1 MKLVSFRNSNCQQRL
16 GLIVNERVYDMQSSA
31 AGLGFEMPSNMNI
44 FLEGGNQMMDAARKV
59 EAAVD
64 QITPEETALL
74 LSPVP
79 KPISCRDAYAFRQHV
94 ATARKNR
101 GVEMIP
107 EFDQFPVF
115 YFTNHNSIIGSGD
128 LVVELDHLEKLD
140 FELEA
145 AIVIGRKG
153 RNISVSEA
161 DAYIAGFTIMNDFS
175 ARLLQMEEM
184 RLNLGPAKGKD
195 TASSIGP
202 WLVTTDELAPYL
214 KDGRLHLKCE
224 VRVNGDYWL
233 KDGAAQDAYYT
244 FGDMVERASKD
255 SRIVPGDVIGSG
267 TVGGGSIREAIRKG
281 YEKAR
286 FLEPGDVVEHEV
298 EAIGVLRGTIGPK
311 PKLDPGYRYQV
322 KNPAPVPEAGISK
335 DYRYQR

>member
-1 MKLVSFRNSNCQQRL
+1 MKLLTYDTESGPRCGVLQDGQVVDVS
-16 GLIVNERVYDMQSSA
+16 
-31 AGLGFEMPSNMNI
+31 
-44 FLEGGNQMMDAARKV
+44 
-59 EAAVD
+59 
-64 QITPEETALL
+64 ALL
-74 LSPVP
+74 GMSGHSLRDVRALLEQDNSPIDRV
-79 KPISCRDAYAFRQHV
+79 RDALE
-94 ATARKNR
+94 KNIASPSVPLADVR
-101 GVEMIP
+101 LRSPIIQPPTVRDFIVYEEHASNQGTREPNEVWYRM
-107 EFDQFPVF
+107 PVF
-115 YFTNHNSIIGSGD
+115 YFSNPLCIYGTDAEIPYPSASTQFD
-128 LVVELDHLEKLD
+128 Y
-140 FELEA
+140 ELE
-145 AIVIGRKG
+145 IGCVIGREG
-153 RNISVSEA
+153 RDVPAAEA
-161 DAYIAGFTIMNDFS
+161 LDYIAGFTLFNDWS
-175 ARLLQMEEM
+175 ARDLQVDEM
-184 RLNLGPAKGKD
+184 AFGLGPAKGKD

-202 WLVTTDELAPYL
+202 WLVTTDELAPYM

-298 EAIGVLRGTIGPK
+298 EALGVLRGTIGPK
-311 PKLDPGYRYQV
+311 PKLDPKYRFQV

>member
-1 MKLVSFRNSNCQQRL
+1 MKLLTYDTESGPRCGVLQDGQVVDVS
-16 GLIVNERVYDMQSSA
+16 
-31 AGLGFEMPSNMNI
+31 
-44 FLEGGNQMMDAARKV
+44 
-59 EAAVD
+59 
-64 QITPEETALL
+64 ALL
-74 LSPVP
+74 GMSGHSLRDVRALLEQDNSPIDRV
-79 KPISCRDAYAFRQHV
+79 RDALE
-94 ATARKNR
+94 KNIASPSVPLADVR
-101 GVEMIP
+101 LRSPIIQPPTVRDFIVYEEHASNQGTREPNEVWYRM
-107 EFDQFPVF
+107 PVF
-115 YFTNHNSIIGSGD
+115 YFSNPLCIYGTDAEIPYPSASTQFD
-128 LVVELDHLEKLD
+128 Y
-140 FELEA
+140 ELE
-145 AIVIGRKG
+145 IGCVIGREG
-153 RNISVSEA
+153 RDVPAAEA
-161 DAYIAGFTIMNDFS
+161 LDYIAGFTLFNDWS
-175 ARLLQMEEM
+175 ARDLQVDEM
-184 RLNLGPAKGKD
+184 AFGLGPAKGKD

-202 WLVTTDELAPYL
+202 WLVTTDELAPYM